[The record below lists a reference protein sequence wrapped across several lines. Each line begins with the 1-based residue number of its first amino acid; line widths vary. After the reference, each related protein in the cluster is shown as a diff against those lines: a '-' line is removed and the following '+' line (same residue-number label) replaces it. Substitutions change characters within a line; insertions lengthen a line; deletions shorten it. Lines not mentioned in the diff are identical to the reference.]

1 VTKFYFRRADTGR
14 SRLDVEFA
22 ALSFMWQHGI
32 RCIPRPI
39 RANAE
44 NDFAVYEFVAGD
56 EIDSALAGEKELGQL
71 LGFATDLKTLSRSP
85 DGCKL
90 PLAADAGVSIDVLF
104 GQIEARL
111 QRLRSQAPETLL
123 DQAAAQFL
131 ADEFVPAVSELRTR
145 LADAKFEFEL
155 SDAVQT
161 LSPSDFGFHN
171 ALRRPSGNLA
181 FLDFEFFGRDD
192 PAKMIADFLLHP
204 AQSLTEEFKRV
215 FAKKILKIFGADS
228 RLAAR
233 LEYVYPIVGLKWC
246 MIMLN
251 EFVPTDFAR
260 REFAARDAVNL
271 SEKKSIQ
278 LAKTKAML
286 AKIMNENWRCPYTGL
301 AA

>member
-1 VTKFYFRRADTGR
+1 
-14 SRLDVEFA
+14 
-22 ALSFMWQHGI
+22 
-32 RCIPRPI
+32 
-39 RANAE
+39 
-44 NDFAVYEFVAGD
+44 
-56 EIDSALAGEKELGQL
+56 
-71 LGFATDLKTLSRSP
+71 
-85 DGCKL
+85 
-90 PLAADAGVSIDVLF
+90 VLF

-131 ADEFVPAVSELRTR
+131 TDEFVPAVLELRTR